1 MTRSILKVVL
11 TTLALVLLFAG
22 SFDLNRASAATASQ
36 GTPAPAPRNW
46 CWEIAGCKGGPYLCA
61 QIQFPDGT
69 VISCF
74 TEGVDIE

>member
-1 MTRSILKVVL
+1 MTRSVLKVVL

-22 SFDLNRASAATASQ
+22 SFNLNRAGATGVSR
-36 GTPAPAPRNW
+36 GTSTPKNW

-74 TEGVDIE
+74 TGLPE